1 MKKIL
6 QLALGIVTSVGGF
19 LEIGSIATAA
29 QAGAGFGYQLVW
41 SVVLGTICIAFLV
54 EMSGRCSAVS
64 KHTIPDAMRER
75 FGARFYAVPLVV
87 MLAVSLLVL
96 AAELGGVAAA
106 LQMATGISIPVW
118 AIPVLLLAWALLW
131 YTNFSTIENGV
142 SLLTLGAEVGGV
154 AAALELAT
162 GISIPIWAIPVTFV
176 SWVLLWK
183 ATFGVI
189 ENGVSGLGLVTLA
202 FAVGAVKLHPDYVGA
217 ARGLIPTLTAHHAA
231 LYWFIAVSVL
241 GASVSPYLYYFYS
254 SGAIE
259 EGWDKSFVPM
269 NRVVAAVGM
278 TFGGLLSIA
287 VLVCAAR
294 VFHPAGIEVQKY
306 QQLPQLLS
314 TPLGHTGF
322 WLFVASLGIGCFGA
336 TLEISLALAY
346 LVAQGFGW
354 NWGKDQ
360 RPSEDARFSLMYTV
374 IIVVAGLLS
383 LVGLD
388 PLKLTEMAM
397 ALTSA
402 SLPVGVLPFLILM
415 NDREYLGEFTNGHI
429 GNAVV
434 MFVSVL
440 AMIVA
445 VVAIP
450 LEIFGS

>member
-1 MKKIL
+1 MKKPFEVT
-6 QLALGIVTSVGGF
+6 LGIVTSVGGF
-19 LEIGSIATAA
+19 LEIGSITTAA
-29 QAGAGFGYQLVW
+29 QAGASFGYQLIW
-41 SVVLGTICIAFLV
+41 SVALGAILIAFLV
-54 EMSGRCSAVS
+54 EMSGRFAAVS

-75 FGARFYAVPLVV
+75 FGVNFFAIVLVI
-87 MLAVSLLVL
+87 M
-96 AAELGGVAAA
+96 
-106 LQMATGISIPVW
+106 
-118 AIPVLLLAWALLW
+118 
-131 YTNFSTIENGV
+131 FGV
-142 SLLTLGAEVGGV
+142 SLLTLGAELGGV

-162 GISIPIWAIPVTFV
+162 GIAIPVWAIPVALV
-176 SWVLLWK
+176 SWGLLWK
-183 ATFGVI
+183 ATFGLI
-189 ENGVSGLGLVTLA
+189 ENGVSMLGLVTMT
-202 FAVGAVKLHPDYVGA
+202 FAVAAVKLHPDYTSA
-217 ARGLIPTLTAHHAA
+217 ARGFVPSLPSHDAA
-231 LYWFIAVSVL
+231 KYWFIAVSVL

-259 EGWDKSFVPM
+259 EKWDESFVAM

-287 VLVCAAR
+287 VLVAAAR
-294 VFHPAGIEVQKY
+294 VFHPLGIEVQKY

-314 TPLGHTGF
+314 TPLGHAGF
-322 WLFVASLGIGCFGA
+322 WLFVAALGIACFGA

-360 RPSEDARFSLMYTV
+360 RPSEDARFSLTYTL
-374 IIVVAGLLS
+374 IVFTAGLFS

-388 PLKLTEMAM
+388 PLQLTEIAM

-415 NDREYLGEFTNGHI
+415 NDREYLGKHTNGYA

-434 MFVSVL
+434 MVVSVL

-445 VVAIP
+445 VVSIP
-450 LEIFGS
+450 LEVIGS